1 MKHIIKHGLV
11 FGAGFVGGIAFMIY
25 RCGYILENCRKRTD
39 KFISYFNLLERWM
52 TCREQ
57 NYLFAQFFY
66 KNNIKSVAIYG
77 MGKIG
82 KHLKYELEKAGITI
96 SYVIDEGENALYGKE
111 EHYNLR
117 DGLPMTDV
125 VVVTPI
131 YEYEEIKK
139 RILNNNSKL
148 KVVSVETVIGNI
160 ED

>member
-1 MKHIIKHGLV
+1 MKHIIKNVVVFLVGLTC
-11 FGAGFVGGIAFMIY
+11 GIVFMIY
-25 RCGYILENCRKRTD
+25 RCGYILEHCQKRAD

-57 NYLFAQFFY
+57 NYPFTKFFY
-66 KNNIKSVAIYG
+66 ENNIKSVAIYG

-82 KHLKYELEKAGITI
+82 KHLKYELEKAGIAI
-96 SYVIDEGENALYGKE
+96 SYVIDEEENVIYGKE

-117 DGLPMTDV
+117 DNLPITDI
-125 VVVTPI
+125 VVVTPV

-148 KVVSVETVIGNI
+148 KVVSIEEVI
-160 ED
+160 DSL